1 MDCQS
6 EPTVPPSGSRGGE
19 LWRSRDGA
27 LTMLT
32 RPPAHPWHRS
42 LVHLRTGV
50 AFLRPMDSSL
60 QPVERSLVRMHL
72 GQQTR
77 AERAGT
83 MRLLGWHRLWA
94 LARWQRCAAVAAGV
108 DFPIQELECIG
119 RLSTPGAASV
129 GAAGTST
136 SAAGSRAS
144 RCRFF
149 DARPLLS
156 RRARFALLRAT
167 SYLLAAAS
175 VALPAYSTK
184 PKSSGSALGSKG
196 WYGDF
201 VITKLG

>member
-129 GAAGTST
+129 
-136 SAAGSRAS
+136 
-144 RCRFF
+144 
-149 DARPLLS
+149 LS
-156 RRARFALLRAT
+156 RRGRHLDLCSRLTCFALPLLRRPA
-167 SYLLAAAS
+167 LALTQGTLRPLTGHIIPFGRRIRRAAC
-175 VALPAYSTK
+175 VFDQAKVERQRP
-184 PKSSGSALGSKG
+184 GQ
-196 WYGDF
+196 
-201 VITKLG
+201 